1 MNAEIRRATAEDIP
15 HVAALEQELVR
26 GDAPGDPY
34 LVRDLQRQDVEEQY
48 RTLIAS
54 DGAVCL
60 VATHQGE
67 VVGYLS
73 GGWKDSPRWRPVK
86 ATEIHALY
94 LRAAFRSQ
102 GIGRRLI
109 EEFVRWSEERDAA
122 VVEVGAFAANTRAVT
137 FYERAGFR
145 PTLVHLERPVG
156 PAAGSAP
163 DASDASHE

>member
-1 MNAEIRRATAEDIP
+1 MNAEIRRATGEDAP
-15 HVAALEQELVR
+15 RVAALEQELVH

-34 LVRDLQRQDVEEQY
+34 LVRDLQRHDVEEQY

-54 DGAVCL
+54 DWAVCL

-73 GGWKDSPRWRPVK
+73 RGWKDSPKWRPVK

-94 LRAAFRSQ
+94 LREAFRSQ

-109 EEFVRWSEERDAA
+109 EEFVHWSEERGAE
-122 VVEVGAFAANTRAVT
+122 VVEVGAFAANTRALA

-145 PTLVHLERPVG
+145 PTLVHLEKPVG
-156 PAAGSAP
+156 PAAGPAP
-163 DASDASHE
+163 NASHE

>member
-1 MNAEIRRATAEDIP
+1 M
-15 HVAALEQELVR
+15 AALEQELVR

-34 LVRDLQRQDVEEQY
+34 LVRDLRPQDVEEQY
-48 RTLIAS
+48 RALIAA
-54 DGAVCL
+54 DWAVCL

-73 GGWKDSPRWRPVK
+73 GGWKDSPKWRPVK
-86 ATEIHALY
+86 ATEIQALY
-94 LRAAFRSQ
+94 LREAFRSQ
-102 GIGRRLI
+102 GIGTRLI
-109 EEFVRWSEERDAA
+109 DEFVRWSTQRGAQ
-122 VVEVGAFAANTRAVT
+122 VVEVGAFASNTRALA

-156 PAAGSAP
+156 PVEPAAESAP

>member
-15 HVAALEQELVR
+15 HVAPLEQELVR

-48 RTLIAS
+48 HTLIAS

-60 VATHQGE
+60 VATHRGE

-73 GGWKDSPRWRPVK
+73 GGWKDSPKWRPVK
-86 ATEIHALY
+86 ATEIPALY
-94 LRAAFRSQ
+94 LREAFRSQ

-109 EEFVRWSEERDAA
+109 EEFVRWSEERGGRRGGRVRRQHPRRNLLPAGRIPADA
-122 VVEVGAFAANTRAVT
+122 RAP
-137 FYERAGFR
+137 G
-145 PTLVHLERPVG
+145 
-156 PAAGSAP
+156 AAGGAP
-163 DASDASHE
+163 PRCARGLAKRIDR

>member
-48 RTLIAS
+48 HTLIAS
-54 DGAVCL
+54 DWAVCL

-73 GGWKDSPRWRPVK
+73 GGWKDSPKWRPVK

-94 LRAAFRSQ
+94 LREAFRSQ

-156 PAAGSAP
+156 PPA
-163 DASDASHE
+163 DAHGASRKG

>member
-48 RTLIAS
+48 HTLIAS
-54 DGAVCL
+54 DWAVCL

-73 GGWKDSPRWRPVK
+73 GGWKDSPKWRP
-86 ATEIHALY
+86 EGDRDPRPLPPGGIQDSGD
-94 LRAAFRSQ
+94 RQAA
-102 GIGRRLI
+102 
-109 EEFVRWSEERDAA
+109 D
-122 VVEVGAFAANTRAVT
+122 
-137 FYERAGFR
+137 
-145 PTLVHLERPVG
+145 
-156 PAAGSAP
+156 
-163 DASDASHE
+163 